1 MAIRINPNAAM
12 TGFRSYDDA
21 SDVQLLALQAL
32 GDERALEVLM
42 QRYRGLV
49 WRVTKTY
56 LGSATEAEDI
66 IQDISVMIHT
76 RRDIFTEGSAKFS
89 SWLYRVVTNRCL
101 DILKSSKSPSRHSE
115 LDEAMSDEQ
124 DSAEETLLRD
134 QLRSRVQSLLAEIP
148 EQQRRALTLFYYD
161 ENDVDHIAQKM
172 GVSVAAVR
180 SLLKRG
186 KESLRQSSGSAELRF
201 S

>member
-1 MAIRINPNAAM
+1 MAIRINPNLAV
-12 TGFRSYDDA
+12 TGFRSYEEAND
-21 SDVQLLALQAL
+21 SQLLALQAL
-32 GDERALEVLM
+32 GDDRALETLM

-66 IQDISVMIHT
+66 IQDVSVMIHT
-76 RRDIFTEGSAKFS
+76 NSDVFTEGSAKFS

-101 DILKSSKSPSRHSE
+101 DILKSSKSPNRHSV
-115 LDEAMSDEQ
+115 LDEAMSDDR
-124 DSAEETLLRD
+124 DSAEDTVLRD
-134 QLRSRVQSLLAEIP
+134 QLRHRVQSLLAEIP
-148 EQQRRALTLFYYD
+148 EQQRRALTLYYYD
-161 ENDVDHIAQKM
+161 DADVDHIAHKM
-172 GVSVAAVR
+172 GVSVTAVR

-186 KESLRQSSGSAELRF
+186 KESLRQTSGSADLRL

>member
-12 TGFRSYDDA
+12 TGFRSYNEA
-21 SDVQLLALQAL
+21 SDAQLLALQAL

-49 WRVTKTY
+49 WRVTKAY

-66 IQDISVMIHT
+66 IQDVSVMIHT
-76 RRDIFTEGSAKFS
+76 KSDIFTEGSAKFS

-101 DILKSSKSPSRHSE
+101 DILKSSKSPNRHSE

-124 DSAEETLLRD
+124 DSAEDTLLRD

-148 EQQRRALTLFYYD
+148 EQQRRALTLYYYD
-161 ENDVDHIAQKM
+161 ENDVEHIAQKM
-172 GVSVAAVR
+172 GVSVTAVR

-186 KESLRQSSGSAELRF
+186 KESLRQSSGSAELSF